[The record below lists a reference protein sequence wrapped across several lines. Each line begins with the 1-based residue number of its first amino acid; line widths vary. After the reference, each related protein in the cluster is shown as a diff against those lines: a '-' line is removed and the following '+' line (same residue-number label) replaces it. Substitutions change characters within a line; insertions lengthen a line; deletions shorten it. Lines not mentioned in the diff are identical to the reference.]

1 MGSVIPAANMRH
13 IWAIARD
20 ALHDDAR
27 PDYRPMNRW
36 YVIELDATDFEIR
49 SLPDAL
55 REAGYKVSVV
65 GNRVKV
71 TKHGLNWPE
80 TPKDD

>member
-1 MGSVIPAANMRH
+1 MGNTIPAANLRH
-13 IWAIARD
+13 VRTIARD
-20 ALHDDAR
+20 VLHDDAR

-49 SLPDAL
+49 SLPGAL
-55 REAGYKVSVV
+55 RAAGYKVSVV
-65 GNRVKV
+65 GKTVKV

-80 TPKDD
+80 TE